1 MNQLVLGFY
10 LLGIHIFLYG
20 LWDICYTSKW
30 LKKTK
35 RKIIFQSMWTL
46 CEIQILVSIQF
57 CWTTAMFINL
67 CIIYSF
73 FHITMA
79 ELKYCHK
86 IQRTKMCIVSTSA
99 KNHTGNFV
107 YGTISNPN
115 KSSVRYYVHS
125 FMVEETDAE
134 RLVTC
139 SCHIGG
145 KQWTW
150 HLISAAWLD
159 FFLLHHL
166 PIV

>member
-1 MNQLVLGFY
+1 M
-10 LLGIHIFLYG
+10 
-20 LWDICYTSKW
+20 
-30 LKKTK
+30 
-35 RKIIFQSMWTL
+35 L

-57 CWTTAMFINL
+57 YLTTAMFINL

-86 IQRTKMCIVSTSA
+86 IQRTKMYVVSTSA

-107 YGTISNPN
+107 YGTIFNPN

-139 SCHIGG
+139 SCHLGG

-150 HLISAAWLD
+150 HLTSAA
-159 FFLLHHL
+159 
-166 PIV
+166 